1 MAEPIF
7 LIFVDATDNH
17 NKFYNMYPQGN
28 SFIVKY
34 GRVGGKEN
42 TCSYPMNEWNKK
54 LNEKLKK
61 GYTNVSSTR
70 QAVISATQTAQFK
83 PIEDSKVNEIV
94 AELIKMAKSAI
105 ERNYTISASDVTEE
119 MVDNAQSIINELL
132 TVNDVWLFNQK
143 LEKLFSV
150 LPRKMKN
157 VSDYLVSDASKFA
170 TTIQREQS
178 VLDVMRGQIKTVDD
192 FKAEQDN
199 SQTDVLTANGLKMS
213 VCTEDEVKEI
223 IGLMGESKHHFS
235 RAWRVT
241 NEKTQKKFD
250 EFVENN
256 GIKDIRCLWH
266 GSRNEN
272 FWSILKTGLVLR
284 PTNAVITGKLFGN
297 GCYFASK
304 CKKSMGYTSLQGS
317 YWANGGSKVGYMA
330 VFEVAYGTPFDCYSS
345 KTSYYNLDYN
355 GLQLLKKGATCLHAH
370 AGASL
375 GGYSSLKNDEIVVYK
390 EEQIT
395 VKYLVEIK

>member
-28 SFIVKY
+28 SFTVKY

-42 TCSYPMNEWNKK
+42 ICSYPMNEWNKK

-70 QAVISATQTAQFK
+70 QAVISATQTTQFK

-94 AELIKMAKSAI
+94 TELIKMAKSAI
-105 ERNYTISASDVTEE
+105 ERNYTINASDVTEE

-199 SQTDVLTANGLKMS
+199 SQTDILTANGLKMS
-213 VCTEDEVKEI
+213 VCTDDEVKEI

-256 GIKDIRCLWH
+256 NIKDIRCYFH

-272 FWSILKTGLVLR
+272 FWSILKSGLVLR
-284 PTNAVITGKLFGN
+284 PTNAVITGKLFGF
-297 GCYFASK
+297 GLYMASR
-304 CKKSMGYTSLQGS
+304 CKKSMGYTSLHGS
-317 YWANGGSKVGYMA
+317 YWASGSSNKGYLA
-330 VFEVAYGTPFDCYSS
+330 IFEVAYGKPYHVYTDARGYGSFTYE
-345 KTSYYNLDYN
+345 K
-355 GLQLLKKGATCLHAH
+355 LQSVCKGANCLHAH
-370 AGASL
+370 RGANM
-375 GGYSSLKNDEIVVYK
+375 GYSPLQNDEIVFYK
-390 EEQIT
+390 EEQTTI
-395 VKYLVEIK
+395 KYLVEIK

>member
-28 SFIVKY
+28 SFTVKY

-42 TCSYPMNEWNKK
+42 VCSYPMSEWNKK

-61 GYTNVSSTR
+61 GYTNVSATR

-94 AELIKMAKSAI
+94 TELIKMAKSAI
-105 ERNYTISASDVTEE
+105 ERNYTINASDVTEE

-170 TTIQREQS
+170 STIQREQS
-178 VLDVMRGQIKTVDD
+178 VLDVMRGQVKTVDD

-199 SQTDVLTANGLKMS
+199 SQTDVLTANGLKIT
-213 VCTEDEVKEI
+213 VATDDEVKEI
-223 IGLMGESKHHFS
+223 LRLMGDESKHHFS
-235 RAWRVT
+235 KAWRVV
-241 NEKTQKKFD
+241 NEKTQKRFD
-250 EFVENN
+250 EFVKDNN
-256 GIKDIRCLWH
+256 IKDIRCYFH

-272 FWSILKTGLVLR
+272 FWSIIKSGLVLR
-284 PTNAVITGKLFGN
+284 PTNAVITGKMFGY
-297 GCYFASK
+297 GLYFAPR
-304 CKKSMGYTSLQGS
+304 CKKSIGYTSLQGS
-317 YWANGGSKVGYMA
+317 YWAGGNSKKGYMA
-330 VFEVAYGTPFDCYSS
+330 IFEVAYGKPYNVYSHDYWMS
-345 KTSYYNLDYN
+345 SLTYN
-355 GLQLLKKGATCLHAH
+355 GLQGKCKGANCLHAH
-370 AGASL
+370 AGSML
-375 GGYSSLKNDEIVVYK
+375 RNDEVIVYK
-390 EEQIT
+390 EEQVTI
-395 VKYLVEIK
+395 KYLIEIK

>member
-28 SFIVKY
+28 SFTVKY

-42 TCSYPMNEWNKK
+42 VCSYPMSEWNKK

-61 GYTNVSSTR
+61 GYTDVTRTR
-70 QAVISATQTAQFK
+70 QSVIIATQTAQYK
-83 PIEDSKVNEIV
+83 AIDDTEVAKIV
-94 AELIKMAKSAI
+94 ASLIRMAKDAV
-105 ERNYTISASDVTEE
+105 EKNYTIKAEDVTTE
-119 MVDNAQSIINELL
+119 MVEEAQKIIDDLVN
-132 TVNDVWLFNQK
+132 VNDVWLFNQK

-150 LPRKMKN
+150 LPRKMKS
-157 VSDYLVSDASKFA
+157 VADYLVSDASKFA
-170 TTIQREQS
+170 SAINREQGI
-178 VLDVMRGQIKTVDD
+178 LDVMRGQVKTADSIKADT
-192 FKAEQDN
+192 DN
-199 SQTDVLTANGLKMS
+199 SAVDVLTANGLKMS
-213 VCTEDEVKEI
+213 VCTDGEVKEI
-223 IGLMGESKHHFS
+223 LGLMGESKHHFS
-235 RAWRVT
+235 RAWKVT

-250 EFVENN
+250 EFVAKND
-256 GIKDIRCLWH
+256 IKDIRCLWH

-317 YWANGGSKVGYMA
+317 YWANGVSKVGYMA

-355 GLQLLKKGATCLHAH
+355 GLQKLKKGATCLHAH

>member
-1 MAEPIF
+1 MSEPIF

-28 SFIVKY
+28 SFTVKY

-94 AELIKMAKSAI
+94 TELIKMAKSAI

-178 VLDVMRGQIKTVDD
+178 VLDVMRGQIKTVDE

-199 SQTDVLTANGLKMS
+199 SQTDV
-213 VCTEDEVKEI
+213 
-223 IGLMGESKHHFS
+223 
-235 RAWRVT
+235 R
-241 NEKTQKKFD
+241 
-250 EFVENN
+250 
-256 GIKDIRCLWH
+256 
-266 GSRNEN
+266 
-272 FWSILKTGLVLR
+272 
-284 PTNAVITGKLFGN
+284 
-297 GCYFASK
+297 
-304 CKKSMGYTSLQGS
+304 
-317 YWANGGSKVGYMA
+317 
-330 VFEVAYGTPFDCYSS
+330 
-345 KTSYYNLDYN
+345 
-355 GLQLLKKGATCLHAH
+355 
-370 AGASL
+370 
-375 GGYSSLKNDEIVVYK
+375 
-390 EEQIT
+390 
-395 VKYLVEIK
+395 